1 MLSVERAIVTRKDWI
16 QSFQYFF
23 SFPDIGEVLSQN

>member
-23 SFPDIGEVLSQN
+23 SFPDIGEVLLQD

>member
-1 MLSVERAIVTRKDWI
+1 MLSVERAIVTSKDWI

-23 SFPDIGEVLSQN
+23 SFPDMREVLLQD